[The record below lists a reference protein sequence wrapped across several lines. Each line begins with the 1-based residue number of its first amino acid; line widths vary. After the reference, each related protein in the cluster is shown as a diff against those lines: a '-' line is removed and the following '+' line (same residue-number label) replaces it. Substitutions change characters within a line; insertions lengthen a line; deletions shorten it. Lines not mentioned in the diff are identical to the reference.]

1 MNREELDRFDRI
13 KEAYS
18 AIRDIENAINFSKDS
33 QDMLENGWNII
44 SRMSRGSGFD
54 IKYAKEILKNIRAAI
69 VDIYSS
75 DMKLLNADVVGKEDL
90 DG

>member
-1 MNREELDRFDRI
+1 MTNEELDRFDRI

-18 AIRDIENAINFSKDS
+18 AIKDIEDAINLSKDS
-33 QDMLENGWNII
+33 QEMLENGWNII

-54 IKYAKEILKNIRAAI
+54 VKYAKEILRNIKAAV

>member
-18 AIRDIENAINFSKDS
+18 AIRDIENAINFSKDP

-54 IKYAKEILKNIRAAI
+54 IKYAKEILKNIKAAV
-69 VDIYSS
+69 VDIYST
-75 DMKLLNADVVGKEDL
+75 DMKLLNADAVGKEDL